1 MSTIYYIFLI
11 VIDTYIIIFDLEL
24 STFRSF
30 AETDAMKLLAFSIS
44 VYQDIKKYRNFAY
57 HIGSVVQWIE

>member
-44 VYQDIKKYRNFAY
+44 VY
-57 HIGSVVQWIE
+57 